1 MYYTQ
6 PKLSLESNVLDPDPR
21 GSGFKSPGGSGS
33 VFPIQIRIQQ
43 GKLFN
48 KIPNFWFKSDYC
60 LRKVCFLPGSGSRY
74 ESVGIGEKSVSGF
87 GSRYVKTY
95 IDPNNA

>member
-33 VFPIQIRIQQ
+33 LFPIQIRIQQ
-43 GKLFN
+43 GKMFN
-48 KIPNFWFKSDYC
+48 KNPIFGLN
-60 LRKVCFLPGSGSRY
+60 KVIAFEKLPGSGSRY
-74 ESVGIGEKSVSGF
+74 KSVGIGEKYGSGS
-87 GSRYVKTY
+87 GYVKM
-95 IDPNNA
+95 